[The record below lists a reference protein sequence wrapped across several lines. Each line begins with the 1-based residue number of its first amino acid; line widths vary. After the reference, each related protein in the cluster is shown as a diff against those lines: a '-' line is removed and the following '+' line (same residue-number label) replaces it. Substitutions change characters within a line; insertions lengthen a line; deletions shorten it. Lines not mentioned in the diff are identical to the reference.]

1 MLSTVVDL
9 LTTFICLGSVPDA
22 PIRRANAKSITRM
35 LLTAL
40 HCQVH
45 CNSTANAACPLR
57 QVNRSTSQVD
67 CQVTGLALDE
77 LELASLRGTVQDA
90 ALHVNFDTRM
100 GRGNLKVAG
109 PRFSGL
115 QARPVL
121 HVCCCCELCPA
132 YSAHAGA
139 NGKQIVE
146 PLRIAVCYC
155 GSSPSGVS
163 PDAS

>member
-1 MLSTVVDL
+1 MTVLAGALHTFAGTYLSTTFAASSVACM
-9 LTTFICLGSVPDA
+9 LTLC
-22 PIRRANAKSITRM
+22 
-35 LLTAL
+35 TA
-40 HCQVH
+40 
-45 CNSTANAACPLR
+45 S

-115 QARPVL
+115 QVSRSHRHETPVGSHLSSTLWNPLSASNQAR
-121 HVCCCCELCPA
+121 C
-132 YSAHAGA
+132 HASVIQPQGEA
-139 NGKQIVE
+139 
-146 PLRIAVCYC
+146 LA
-155 GSSPSGVS
+155 GSFRWERDVIRLEKVKLEQKRSTYEVI
-163 PDAS
+163 

>member
-1 MLSTVVDL
+1 M
-9 LTTFICLGSVPDA
+9 
-22 PIRRANAKSITRM
+22 
-35 LLTAL
+35 
-40 HCQVH
+40 
-45 CNSTANAACPLR
+45 

-115 QARPVL
+115 QVSLVLPALGHVAQMTVAWLPKPGGAPPLPLLPLDPPLQLVAACDTSACQPQGEALAGSFRWERDVVRLEKVRLGRTSLTEVARVTGT
-121 HVCCCCELCPA
+121 
-132 YSAHAGA
+132 GA
-139 NGKQIVE
+139 
-146 PLRIAVCYC
+146 
-155 GSSPSGVS
+155 
-163 PDAS
+163 ASFDG